1 VRHGIPVTTVA
12 RTLLDLADVLDR
24 QQLRRAVTEAEY
36 RRRFDL
42 SFLNA
47 VVENNPGRRGR
58 KLIEAVEARPHR
70 TRSPLED
77 RFLRFVERWGVV
89 EPESGV
95 WIEGYELDFVWPRVG
110 LAVELDGLAAH
121 GTRWAST
128 PIDRVTAGSGG
139 GASARCG

>member
-12 RTLLDLADVLDR
+12 RTLLDLADMLDR

-70 TRSPLED
+70 TGRRSKT
-77 RFLRFVERWGVV
+77 
-89 EPESGV
+89 
-95 WIEGYELDFVWPRVG
+95 DF
-110 LAVELDGLAAH
+110 
-121 GTRWAST
+121 
-128 PIDRVTAGSGG
+128 
-139 GASARCG
+139 